1 MIFKQNVPTV
11 LIAVILLLSLIRL
24 LILYHFGSKWS
35 AYKIDYAVGT
45 TSCILF
51 AVLLGL
57 FWTERSPVWSR
68 VLLWFSTILPPL
80 QVFLRINSQPRPYKG
95 APRMLLILARL
106 LVICSTVATLVVALV
121 GAFVQESIHQGGL
134 FILCVDYFAAAMWYW
149 WLLQHENEGQTT
161 FRRITY
167 YLAVLTLI
175 LLVIAIVGI
184 LRVSW
189 IIALETQLI
198 TVFIW
203 ASLDRLVV

>member
-1 MIFKQNVPTV
+1 MISKQNVPTV
-11 LIAVILLLSLIRL
+11 LMAVILLLSLIRL
-24 LILYHFGSKWS
+24 LILYRFGSKWS

-45 TSCILF
+45 TSCNLF

-57 FWTERSPVWSR
+57 FWTERSP
-68 VLLWFSTILPPL
+68 
-80 QVFLRINSQPRPYKG
+80 FLRINSQPRPYKG

-106 LVICSTVATLVVALV
+106 LVICSTVATLAVALV

-167 YLAVLTLI
+167 YLAGLTLI